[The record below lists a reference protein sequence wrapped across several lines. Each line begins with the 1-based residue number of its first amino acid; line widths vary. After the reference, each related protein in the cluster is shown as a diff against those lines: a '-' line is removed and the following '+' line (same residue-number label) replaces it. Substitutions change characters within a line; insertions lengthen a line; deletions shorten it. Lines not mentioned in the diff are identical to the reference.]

1 MLRHFTLEYSV
12 DEEWH
17 IGRLKENPGV
27 LSQDESL
34 QELEENIKDAYKL
47 MMQEDEEEYCHSGIK
62 RKEVGIEV

>member
-1 MLRHFTLEYSV
+1 MLKYISIFFKGESGMLRHFTLEYSV

-47 MMQEDEEEYCHSGIK
+47 MLQEDEED
-62 RKEVGIEV
+62 